1 MAKLFGR
8 WGAYEPRTPAE
19 KAKARRQEKTRRE
32 AKANAAAWLEKTRWC
47 TNGCGKE
54 AARYDDSPGHT
65 LRYSGACS
73 PECEEAVE
81 LRKTQNPQ
89 VQRPVGSAATPG

>member
-1 MAKLFGR
+1 MAKLYGR
-8 WGAYEPRTPAE
+8 WGAYEARTPEE
-19 KAKARRQEKTRRE
+19 KAKARRQEQKRQE
-32 AKANAAAWLEKTRWC
+32 ATDNAAAWLEKTRWC

-73 PECEEAVE
+73 PECETAVAKRE
-81 LRKTQNPQ
+81 
-89 VQRPVGSAATPG
+89 TPNAKITGCR